1 MSSVRRPEHKCPPEI
16 YYDTTEAQ
24 KYSQNSRIL
33 EVQSHLSERAL
44 ELLALPDN
52 ETGFLLDL
60 GCGSGLSGSVLC
72 EHGHHWVGLD
82 ISSAMLDV
90 AREREVDG
98 DLILSD
104 LGEGIP
110 FRAGSFDGAISIST
124 LQWLCNADKKSHS
137 PVHRLSK
144 LFLTLYAA
152 LRRGARAVFQ
162 FYPEDSSQIQ
172 LITSQAMKC
181 GFSGGIVVD
190 YPNSTKAKKVF
201 LVLMTGGGSQVLPKG
216 LTDNSTQ
223 HNIQHHHAQFITTR
237 DRMRGMQKGKK
248 DRKKSKSWIMDK
260 KEQRRKKGL
269 ENKRRF
275 EIHRKKKTR
284 KSILTRCCCFK
295 VFVIIV

>member
-16 YYDTTEAQ
+16 YYDECEAK
-24 KYSQNSRIL
+24 KYSHNSRIL
-33 EVQSHLSERAL
+33 EVQTQLSERAL
-44 ELLALPDN
+44 ELLALPGDQSC
-52 ETGFLLDL
+52 FLVDL
-60 GCGSGLSGSVLC
+60 GCGSGLSGAVLF
-72 EHGHHWVGLD
+72 ENGHHWVGLD

-90 AREREVDG
+90 ARDREVDG
-98 DLILSD
+98 DLIHGD
-104 LGEGIP
+104 LGHGLP
-110 FRAGSFDGAISIST
+110 FRAGSFDGALSIST

-137 PVHRLSK
+137 PVSRLSK

-216 LTDNSTQ
+216 LTDHSEHT
-223 HNIQHHHAQFITTR
+223 IHHRAQFITRQR
-237 DRMRGMQKGKK
+237 DHAKGHKVK
-248 DRKKSKSWIMDK
+248 GATKKSKSWIMDK
-260 KEQRRKKGL
+260 KEQRRRKGL
-269 ENKRRF
+269 ETKGDSKFTGRKRN
-275 EIHRKKKTR
+275 RKA
-284 KSILTRCCCFK
+284 F
-295 VFVIIV
+295 